1 MAGLRMRRLRG
12 MEILFRGGQ
21 VKQFSESCYIVC
33 SQHGN
38 GAYRVRRRDETWL
51 CECPDYEK
59 RKAYC
64 KHIFAVI
71 LLLGLPQTLASNS
84 EVLASSHGP
93 IHRTLGPPLPMK
105 ELRPQ

>member
-1 MAGLRMRRLRG
+1 

-21 VKQFSESCYIVC
+21 VKQLSESRYVVY

-38 GAYRVRRRDETWL
+38 GAYRVRRRAETWL

-59 RKAYC
+59 RKAHC

-84 EVLASSHGP
+84 DVLASSRGP
-93 IHRTLGPPLPMK
+93 VHRALGPPIPMK

>member
-1 MAGLRMRRLRG
+1 

-21 VKQFSESCYIVC
+21 VRQFSESCYVVC
-33 SQHGN
+33 SQHGS
-38 GAYRVRRRDETWL
+38 GAYSVRRRGETWL

-59 RKAYC
+59 RKAHC

-84 EVLASSHGP
+84 DVLASSRGP
-93 IHRTLGPPLPMK
+93 IHRTLGPPLLMK

>member
-1 MAGLRMRRLRG
+1 MAGSRMRRLRG

-21 VKQFSESCYIVC
+21 VRQFSESRYMVY

-38 GAYRVRRRDETWL
+38 GAYSVRRRGEMWI

-59 RKAYC
+59 RKAHC

-84 EVLASSHGP
+84 EVLTSSRGP
-93 IHRTLGPPLPMK
+93 VHRTLGPPLPMK